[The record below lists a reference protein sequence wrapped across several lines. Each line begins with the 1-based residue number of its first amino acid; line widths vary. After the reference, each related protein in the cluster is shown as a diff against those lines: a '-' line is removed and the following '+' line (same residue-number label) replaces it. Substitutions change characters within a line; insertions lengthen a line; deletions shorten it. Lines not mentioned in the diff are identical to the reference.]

1 MRRGFLAHW
10 LTTAIALGATTWMFS
25 GVQVDSLGALAVAA
39 LVLGFTN
46 AIIRPV
52 LVLLTLPFTVLTLGL
67 FYFVIN
73 GVAFGL
79 AAALVPGFRVSSFF
93 SAILGAAFVGLVSW
107 FIGGV
112 SGRRGSAGDRT
123 RTSGVVE
130 VRRHRDG
137 RWGA

>member
-10 LTTAIALGATTWMFS
+10 FTTAVALGATTWALS
-25 GVQVDSLGALAVAA
+25 GVQVDSLGALGVAA

-46 AIIRPV
+46 AIVRPV

-79 AAALVPGFRVSSFF
+79 AAALVPGFRVSSFG
-93 SAILGAAFVGLVSW
+93 SAMLGAAFVGLVSW

-112 SGRRGSAGDRT
+112 LGRGRSPVT
-123 RTSGVVE
+123 RMDASSVVE
-130 VRRHRDG
+130 VRRRRDG
-137 RWGA
+137 RWS